1 MIMFKYLN
9 VSSVFWFFDY
19 TVAQVV
25 TRKKEREKEFTAPIS
40 APLTTECLLI
50 QIQALMNIVCS
61 TQFILPL

>member
-19 TVAQVV
+19 TVGQVI
-25 TRKKEREKEFTAPIS
+25 TRKKEEEKGFTALIS
-40 APLTTECLLI
+40 APLTTKCLLMEI
-50 QIQALMNIVCS
+50 QVLMNIVSS

>member
-25 TRKKEREKEFTAPIS
+25 TRKKEREKEFTALIS
-40 APLTTECLLI
+40 APLTTKCLLI
-50 QIQALMNIVCS
+50 QIQTLMNIVCS

>member
-19 TVAQVV
+19 TAAQTA
-25 TRKKEREKEFTAPIS
+25 TRKKEEEKGFNALTFAL
-40 APLTTECLLI
+40 LTTKCLLLK
-50 QIQALMNIVCS
+50 IQAFVNIVYS